1 MKIQE
6 IWSQQVTSKSSI
18 DTRCIKMDRV
28 KKLLE
33 GWGQSLK
40 GHTRKYK
47 NLLIQELD
55 DLENEE
61 EVEIVSAEKVNR
73 KSFIQA
79 KMLKL
84 LEEEESYWHKRSNL
98 MWLLKGYNNTS
109 SFHKIANDK

>member
-1 MKIQE
+1 
-6 IWSQQVTSKSSI
+6 
-18 DTRCIKMDRV
+18 MDRV
-28 KKLLE
+28 RNFLK

-61 EVEIVSAEKVNR
+61 EVEILSAEKVNR

-79 KMLKL
+79 EMLKL
-84 LEEEESYWHKRSNL
+84 LEEEES
-98 MWLLKGYNNTS
+98 
-109 SFHKIANDK
+109 